1 MDRRKTRTHAHTKG
15 LTMLPSRGWRLVV
28 IATFIIGTTFL
39 ALILSNHADANRVLV
54 DMANIRSRV
63 LHRLGPTSSESILRG
78 DIGPI
83 TSVPGPN
90 ADCFAEISI
99 FTASVHVQHEGLA
112 DAITPTNLNQMELLF
127 QQTYNNLN
135 RDVCDPAVRT
145 VEDVSIDRQSLLVK
159 AAPTREVYVLR
170 YDIRGVCGDCR
181 DNNAPSANVLLFSP
195 KSLLPDQPIEDNPD
209 NDAPNDKI
217 PDFGRGYGN
226 SKTTEDRPR
235 SE

>member
-1 MDRRKTRTHAHTKG
+1 MN
-15 LTMLPSRGWRLVV
+15 TMLPSQGWRLVV

-39 ALILSNHADANRVLV
+39 SLILSDHDDAKRVLA
-54 DMANIRSRV
+54 DMADIRSRV
-63 LHRLGPTSSESILRG
+63 LQRLGPTSNESILRG

-90 ADCFAEISI
+90 ADCFAEVSV
-99 FTASVHVQHEGLA
+99 FTASVYVQHEGLA
-112 DAITPTNLNQMELLF
+112 DAITPTDLNQMERVF

-135 RDVCDPAVRT
+135 REVCDPAVRT
-145 VEDVSIDRQSLLVK
+145 VEDVSIDQQSLLVK

-181 DNNAPSANVLLFSP
+181 DSNDPAANVLLFSP
-195 KSLLPDQPIEDNPD
+195 KSLLPDQPIEENPD

-217 PDFGRGYGN
+217 PDFGRGSGN